1 MHSQK
6 ETPQKKGL
14 SKSNIRALQEELAEF
29 EKTYT
34 YQKNKLEQLKSKA
47 SQINKENQYD
57 QIPITFKK
65 IRTTKS
71 QSIQLREK

>member
-6 ETPQKKGL
+6 ETLQKKGL
-14 SKSNIRALQEELAEF
+14 SNSNIKTLQEELAEF